1 MADEFLIRCFCSCC
15 YCCHRCFVAVV
26 VVVAAAAVIT
36 ILGGS
41 DDSIVGSP
49 AFVAAGANVAPFAVR
64 VCDDAAGS
72 CGSSAIIVLTRRPR
86 KQYGI

>member
-1 MADEFLIRCFCSCC
+1 MTVLL
-15 YCCHRCFVAVV
+15 AV
-26 VVVAAAAVIT
+26 
-36 ILGGS
+36 
-41 DDSIVGSP
+41 P
-49 AFVAAGANVAPFAVR
+49 AFVAAGANVAPFAAP